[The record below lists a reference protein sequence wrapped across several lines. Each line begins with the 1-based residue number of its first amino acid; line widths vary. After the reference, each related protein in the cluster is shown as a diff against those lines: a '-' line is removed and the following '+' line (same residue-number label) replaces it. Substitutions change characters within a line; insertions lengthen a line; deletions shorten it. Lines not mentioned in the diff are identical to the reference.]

1 MSEVFNVEEI
11 FGQNVFTLGKMK
23 ERLPKNVYK
32 EVVTVM
38 DQGGELSME
47 TANVVAK
54 AMKDWAVENGA
65 THYTHWFQPLTG
77 ITAEKHDAFVAHPDE
92 TGKMLTEFS
101 GKELI
106 KGEPDASSFPSGGLR
121 ATFEARGYTA
131 WDITFPRFLKRIRMR
146 NDPLYSYRVLFLH
159 R

>member
-11 FGQNVFTLGKMK
+11 FGQDVFTLGKMK

-32 EVVTVM
+32 EVVKVM
-38 DQGGELSME
+38 DRGGELSMD

-54 AMKDWAVENGA
+54 AMKDWAVEKGA

-92 TGKMLTEFS
+92 TGKMMTDFS

-106 KGEPDASSFPSGGLR
+106 KGEPDASSSP
-121 ATFEARGYTA
+121 
-131 WDITFPRFLKRIRMR
+131 
-146 NDPLYSYRVLFLH
+146 
-159 R
+159 